1 MIFFQ
6 IFFITASLQKF
17 LKCCSITVQIFLFPK
32 QIIGENSI
40 STINRDSLYSVVD
53 PVILFVCLPSICSI
67 FNWIPKEI
75 WGLNVINRWNRTLL
89 RNLELSYK
97 VNTYQLL
104 KDQALHRTVDWNQKK
119 NLKNMQFRGRNIH
132 SLIRPGILTQSV

>member
-32 QIIGENSI
+32 QIIGENST
-40 STINRDSLYSVVD
+40 STINRDSLYSVKVD
-53 PVILFVCLPSICSI
+53 LVVLFVCLPSICSI

-75 WGLNVINRWNRTLL
+75 WGLNVINRWNRILL
-89 RNLELSYK
+89 GNLELSYK

-119 NLKNMQFRGRNIH
+119 IWKTCNLGEE
-132 SLIRPGILTQSV
+132 TYTV

>member
-1 MIFFQ
+1 MIFSQ
-6 IFFITASLQKF
+6 IFFITAFLQKF
-17 LKCCSITVQIFLFPK
+17 LKCCSITVQNFLFPK
-32 QIIGENSI
+32 QIIGENST
-40 STINRDSLYSVVD
+40 STISRESVQVD
-53 PVILFVCLPSICSI
+53 LVILFVCLPSICSI

-132 SLIRPGILTQSV
+132 SIIRPGILTQSV

>member
-1 MIFFQ
+1 MQCLFLLDFHRCLNILLLKSVPMTHPQISNEIMYPNQSNKSLLLCPNYPYMQYYRYKTIDSYVCTSILDDFFFQ

-67 FNWIPKEI
+67 FN
-75 WGLNVINRWNRTLL
+75 
-89 RNLELSYK
+89 
-97 VNTYQLL
+97 
-104 KDQALHRTVDWNQKK
+104 
-119 NLKNMQFRGRNIH
+119 
-132 SLIRPGILTQSV
+132 